1 MFFTQIFELIENINN
16 RQVIAAGDWNV
27 VLNPQV
33 DARNYRSYNPRPRS
47 RKVILDNLDILN
59 LVDVY
64 RKVYPNKMAYS
75 WRRFNTIQQ
84 SRLDYF
90 IISDSLTIKIT
101 DVNIQPGYRSD
112 HSIVTITLINQH
124 IEPKIKSYWKL
135 NNSLLHDKTYID
147 LINDTILEIKKQYA
161 VPIYNTENIK
171 NINDEELQFTIN
183 DQLFFEVLL
192 LEIRGKTIAYA
203 SYKKKQNEKEEKEL
217 QLNISQMENKANLT
231 QEQIE
236 NLEYKKIL
244 LQEYREKK
252 IRGMIVRSRLQWL
265 EDGERPSRYFCN
277 LENRNFSSKKM
288 CFLINDNGDPIFDQK
303 DILNET
309 KFFYQNLYKK
319 MNIVPVNLN
328 NIIFNQPKLSDLEKE
343 TLEGKIHYQ
352 EALSIVN
359 NMKNNKSPGNSGF
372 TSEFYKTFFN
382 KIGHFLV
389 RSINCGFDTG
399 ILSITQRQGVITC
412 LPKEGKNTQLLSNWR
427 PISLLNVSFKI
438 ASACIAQ
445 RIRNVLHKLIN
456 SNQKD
461 LCQTGLFQKIHN

>member
-1 MFFTQIFELIENINN
+1 
-16 RQVIAAGDWNV
+16 
-27 VLNPQV
+27 
-33 DARNYRSYNPRPRS
+33 
-47 RKVILDNLDILN
+47 
-59 LVDVY
+59 
-64 RKVYPNKMAYS
+64 MAYS

-90 IISDSLTIKIT
+90 IISDSLTIKII

-112 HSIVTITLINQH
+112 HSIVTITLINPH
-124 IEPKIKSYWKL
+124 IEPKIKSYWKF

-161 VPIYNTENIK
+161 VPIYNMENIK
-171 NINDEELQFTIN
+171 NINDEELQFLIN

-217 QLNISQMENKANLT
+217 QIDISQMENKTNLT

-265 EDGERPSRYFCN
+265 EDGEKPSRYFCN

-309 KFFYQNLYKK
+309 KTFYQNLYKK
-319 MNIVPVNLN
+319 
-328 NIIFNQPKLSDLEKE
+328 
-343 TLEGKIHYQ
+343 
-352 EALSIVN
+352 
-359 NMKNNKSPGNSGF
+359 
-372 TSEFYKTFFN
+372 
-382 KIGHFLV
+382 
-389 RSINCGFDTG
+389 G
-399 ILSITQRQGVITC
+399 ILY
-412 LPKEGKNTQLLSNWR
+412 L
-427 PISLLNVSFKI
+427 
-438 ASACIAQ
+438 
-445 RIRNVLHKLIN
+445 
-456 SNQKD
+456 
-461 LCQTGLFQKIHN
+461 